1 MLNTYE
7 ENCCYGINT
16 NNAFVLTTDE
26 KKKTKTLNLK
36 KKWNFK
42 FLNKLMV
49 WSFTYKT
56 SNGFCLFYI

>member
-26 KKKTKTLNLK
+26 KKKKKKTKTLNLK
-36 KKWNFK
+36 KMEFQI
-42 FLNKLMV
+42 FE
-49 WSFTYKT
+49 
-56 SNGFCLFYI
+56 

>member
-26 KKKTKTLNLK
+26 KKKKKTKTLNLK
-36 KKWNFK
+36 KNGISNFWI
-42 FLNKLMV
+42 N
-49 WSFTYKT
+49 
-56 SNGFCLFYI
+56 